1 MMIMIMVIIILMII
15 SLKRLQKNYAVVWLS
30 WMDNHN
36 DHKVND
42 LIMIMITID
51 NDYHCKLS

>member
-1 MMIMIMVIIILMII
+1 MVIIILMII
-15 SLKRLQKNYAVVWLS
+15 SLKGLQKNYAVVWLS